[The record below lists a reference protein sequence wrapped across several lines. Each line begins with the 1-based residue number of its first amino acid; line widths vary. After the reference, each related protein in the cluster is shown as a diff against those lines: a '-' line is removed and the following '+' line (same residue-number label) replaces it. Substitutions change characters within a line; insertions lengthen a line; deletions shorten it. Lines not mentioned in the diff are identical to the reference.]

1 MFQDLEKNASEH
13 GFLGYSSYHGTDN
26 LTKPIQMN
34 LMYFKSIDHLH
45 KFAHSK
51 SHRDGW
57 DWWNANVKDLDQV
70 TIAHE
75 VYSVPEGQ
83 WENIYQ
89 NAPIFDFAATR
100 HEVMTSDGER
110 KWGCPVLDAKK
121 GFKNSVGRMGTVKN

>member
-1 MFQDLEKNASEH
+1 MFQDLENNASEY

-89 NAPIFDFAATR
+89 NAPIFDFAAT
-100 HEVMTSDGER
+100 EGGER
-110 KWGCPVLDAKK
+110 KWGCPVRDAKK